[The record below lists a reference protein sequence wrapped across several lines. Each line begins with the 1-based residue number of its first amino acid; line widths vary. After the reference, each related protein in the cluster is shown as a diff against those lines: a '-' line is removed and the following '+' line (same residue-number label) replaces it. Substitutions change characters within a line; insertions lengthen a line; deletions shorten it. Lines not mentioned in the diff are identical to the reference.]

1 MTETLHKNQNRWAP
15 LTFKKKKTDMEDKL
29 LKSIGGDISGMQSK
43 VAGDLSDFGT
53 GIEPIGSWQLRQIDR
68 APRLMVSEWGG
79 VRGSKSKEKG
89 NES

>member
-1 MTETLHKNQNRWAP
+1 
-15 LTFKKKKTDMEDKL
+15 
-29 LKSIGGDISGMQSK
+29 MQSK

-53 GIEPIGSWQLRQIDR
+53 GIEPIGSWQLHQIDR
-68 APRLMVSEWGG
+68 APRLLVSEWGG